1 MSYGPSPDDNLP
13 SGLPGSDPR
22 APCRRGTADRGSSA
36 VGPRTGQRNV
46 WIAIISTVVF
56 LVVAGIFI
64 VRSPGWSAP
73 GGVRQSF
80 FDGAE
85 FRYSLPKILDKFW
98 RNVFIFC
105 VAEVVVLA
113 FALLLA
119 VMRSLPGPV
128 LAPLRFLSTS
138 YTILFRGLPTI
149 LVISMLGYGMPA
161 LQLQGVPTSQYFW
174 AIVALVLVYS
184 AYVAEVY
191 RAGIESVHPSQ
202 AAAARSLGLTRSQA
216 MRHVI
221 LPQAI
226 RRVVPPLMNDFIGL
240 QKDSALV
247 AFLGVTEG
255 LLQAQIISANDFN
268 FTSFTALALVYV
280 VITVPQVLL
289 VDWLIKRDQRRRQAG
304 GVT

>member
-1 MSYGPSPDDNLP
+1 LSYGPSPDVNLP
-13 SGLPGSDPR
+13 GGLPGNDPR
-22 APCRRGTADRGSSA
+22 TPAPPGNRRSRIFGGGEAGA
-36 VGPRTGQRNV
+36 RNV
-46 WIAIISTVVF
+46 WVAVISTVLF
-56 LVVAGIFI
+56 IVVAGILI

-73 GGVRQSF
+73 GGVRQQF
-80 FDGAE
+80 FDGQE
-85 FRYSLPKILDKFW
+85 FRESFPKILDKFW

-105 VAEVVVLA
+105 VAEVFVLA
-113 FALLLA
+113 FALVLA

-128 LAPLRFLSTS
+128 LAPLRFLSAS

-149 LVISMLGYGMPA
+149 LVISMLGFGMPA
-161 LQLQGVPTSQYFW
+161 LQLQGIPTSSYFW

-202 AAAARSLGLTRSQA
+202 AAAARSLGLTRGQA

-289 VDWLIKRDQRRRQAG
+289 VDWLIKRDQRKRQAG
-304 GVT
+304 GVS